1 MTTEY
6 IEDKDHYE
14 KVIERIRGT
23 KSMLW
28 IGTADIKDLH
38 IAKGKESEPFLG
50 LLSRG
55 RHSVKISTDMKISQ
69 LHSNECFVP
78 ASISKSSSLMANGPI

>member
-50 LLSRG
+50 LLSRLL
-55 RHSVKISTDMKISQ
+55 K
-69 LHSNECFVP
+69 
-78 ASISKSSSLMANGPI
+78 A

>member
-50 LLSRG
+50 LFPDS
-55 RHSVKISTDMKISQ
+55 
-69 LHSNECFVP
+69 
-78 ASISKSSSLMANGPI
+78 